1 VETTHTLRWK
11 DTHVSDDAR
20 SAPTDETPADTAGPG
35 NATDSEEPQVDDAT
49 LEEAKKSVE
58 GLDDRYRPGAR
69 PTVAL
74 PGTNGTVAGTA
85 FADMVDDNGEMVDA
99 DDQDASDSSETDST
113 DTHHAG
119 SDEKVTSSTDG

>member
-1 VETTHTLRWK
+1 M
-11 DTHVSDDAR
+11 SDEAQ
-20 SAPTDETPADTAGPG
+20 SEPT
-35 NATDSEEPQVDDAT
+35 VDDAT

-85 FADMVDDNGEMVDA
+85 FADMVDDNGEMVDP
-99 DDQDASDSSETDST
+99 DDQDS
-113 DTHHAG
+113 AG
-119 SDEKVTSSTDG
+119 SDDDSATDHADNQEKVTSSNDA

>member
-1 VETTHTLRWK
+1 M
-11 DTHVSDDAR
+11 SDEAQ
-20 SAPTDETPADTAGPG
+20 SEPT
-35 NATDSEEPQVDDAT
+35 VDDAT

-99 DDQDASDSSETDST
+99 DDRDSDSSDDDSATD
-113 DTHHAG
+113 HA
-119 SDEKVTSSTDG
+119 DNQEKVTSSNDA

>member
-1 VETTHTLRWK
+1 M
-11 DTHVSDDAR
+11 SDDAR
-20 SAPTDETPADTAGPG
+20 SAPTDETPTAAASKGDASDTAGPG
-35 NATDSEEPQVDDAT
+35 NATDGNEPQVDDAT

-99 DDQDASDSSETDST
+99 DDQDATHGSETDST
-113 DTHHAG
+113 DTDHAG

>member
-1 VETTHTLRWK
+1 M
-11 DTHVSDDAR
+11 SDDAQ
-20 SAPTDETPADTAGPG
+20 SEPT
-35 NATDSEEPQVDDAT
+35 VDDAT

-99 DDQDASDSSETDST
+99 DHQDSDGSADDADADHA
-113 DTHHAG
+113 DTQ
-119 SDEKVTSSTDG
+119 EKVSSSNDA

>member
-1 VETTHTLRWK
+1 M
-11 DTHVSDDAR
+11 SDDAQ
-20 SAPTDETPADTAGPG
+20 SEPT
-35 NATDSEEPQVDDAT
+35 VDDAT
-49 LEEAKKSVE
+49 LDEAKKSVE

-99 DDQDASDSSETDST
+99 DQQNSTDSDGSAGDADT
-113 DTHHAG
+113 DHA
-119 SDEKVTSSTDG
+119 DTQEKVTSSNDA